1 MTQIWMGFIML
12 SWLNKNNKN
21 RVLILF
27 FCLFIEW
34 AWAEEYKASVQHVE
48 ITTDNSEYIVN
59 ADIVYRLSPIAKEAL
74 QKGISLTWV
83 VMVKVQREGL
93 LWDTT
98 LQELEIAYQIQSHAL
113 LNLYSVKKMEDGTI
127 NMFSTL
133 TAALNSISKIRDL
146 SVIEKKLILPG
157 ESYQIAIKVLF
168 NREALPVPLRP
179 MSYFNSEW
187 ALSSHWSLWQLQK

>member
-1 MTQIWMGFIML
+1 MGFIMQ
-12 SWLNKNNKN
+12 SWLNKKCN
-21 RVLILF
+21 RFVLILF
-27 FCLFIEW
+27 FCLIAEW
-34 AWAEEYKASVQHVE
+34 VWAEEFKAGVYGVE
-48 ITTDNSEYIVN
+48 IINENGNYMIN

-83 VMVKVQREGL
+83 VIIKVQREGF

-98 LQELEIAYQIQSHAL
+98 LQELEMAYQIESHAL
-113 LNLYSVKKMEDGTI
+113 LNLYSVKTMGDGI
-127 NMFSTL
+127 SNMFSTL
-133 TAALNSISKIRDL
+133 TAALDSISKIRNL
-146 SVIEKKLILPG
+146 PVIEKKLILPG

-187 ALSSHWSLWQLQK
+187 ALSSHWSLWQLQN